1 MGQAAPPKLF
11 EAVPNFSEGRD
22 REKISRIANSVRN
35 APGVIVLNLHSDPD
49 HNRSVL
55 TFIGEE
61 EPLLRASVAL
71 ARACAAEIDL
81 AAQSGVHP
89 RMGAL
94 DVLPFVPLGPPLS
107 NTTLEDATRLAKKVG
122 EAIGISGLPVYL
134 YGAAA
139 SAPHRENLA
148 EVRRGGYEGLAARVE
163 DPLWKPDYGP
173 EEIPPRSGAV
183 AVGARPFLVAFN
195 AYLDTDNLELARA
208 IASEVRERDGG
219 LPSVKA
225 LGLRVG
231 GRAQVSMNLT
241 NLKRTSIP
249 VALEAVRRSAERRGA
264 RVESTELV
272 GLVPL
277 AAVLE
282 AARHYLALPEL
293 GPEHVLEAAL
303 WYEAVGSFGGA
314 PKGQ

>member
-1 MGQAAPPKLF
+1 VPPKLF

-22 REKISRIANSVRN
+22 EARILRIADSVRKT
-35 APGVIVLNLHSDPD
+35 PGVRVLDLHSDPD
-49 HNRSVL
+49 HDRSVL
-55 TFIGEE
+55 TFVGRE

-71 ARACAAEIDL
+71 ARACANEIDL
-81 AAQSGVHP
+81 AAQGGVHP
-89 RMGAL
+89 RMGSL

-107 NTTLEDATRLAKKVG
+107 EANLEDAVRLARSVG
-122 EAIGISGLPVYL
+122 ETIGSLGLPVYL

-148 EVRRGGYEGLAARVE
+148 EVRRGGYRRLVAHTEN
-163 DPLWKPDYGP
+163 PLWKPDYGP
-173 EEIPPRSGAV
+173 EKLPLRSGAV

-195 AYLDTDNLELARA
+195 AYLNTKDVEVARA
-208 IASEVRERDGG
+208 VAGEVRERDGG
-219 LPSVKA
+219 LPGVKA
-225 LGLRVG
+225 LGLQVG

-241 NLKRTSIP
+241 DLGRTSVP

-272 GLVPL
+272 GLMPL

-282 AARHYLALPEL
+282 TARYYLALPEF
-293 GPEHVLEAAL
+293 GSEQVLEAGL
-303 WYEAVGSFGGA
+303 WEGCSLGSGLSS
-314 PKGQ
+314 

>member
-1 MGQAAPPKLF
+1 VGYLRPKLF

-22 REKISRIANSVRN
+22 GEKISRIAGSVQ
-35 APGVIVLNLHSDPD
+35 AVPGVRVLDLHSDPD

-55 TFIGEE
+55 TFVGEE
-61 EPLLRASVAL
+61 GPLLEASVAL
-71 ARACAAEIDL
+71 ARACATEIDL
-81 AAQSGVHP
+81 ATQSGVHP

-107 NTTLEDATRLAKKVG
+107 DTTLEDATRLARTVG
-122 EAIGISGLPVYL
+122 EAIGALGFPVYL

-139 SAPHRENLA
+139 SAPHRKNLA
-148 EVRRGGYEGLAARVE
+148 EVRRGGYEGLAIRVE

-195 AYLDTDNLELARA
+195 AYLDTDDVELARA
-208 IASEVRERDGG
+208 VASEIQERNDG
-219 LPSVKA
+219 LPGVKA

-241 NLKRTSIP
+241 DLEATPIP
-249 VALEAVRRSAERRGA
+249 IALEAVRRVAAERGA

-277 AAVLE
+277 TAILE
-282 AARHYLALPEL
+282 AARHYLALPNL
-293 GPEHVLEAAL
+293 GSEHVLEAAL
-303 WYEAVGSFGGA
+303 WDEAAGSSEE
-314 PKGQ
+314 

>member
-1 MGQAAPPKLF
+1 MPPKLF

-22 REKISRIANSVRN
+22 GVKVSRIADSVRST
-35 APGVIVLNLHSDPD
+35 PGVRVLDLHSDAD

-55 TFIGEE
+55 TFVGEE
-61 EPLLRASVAL
+61 GPLLRASAAL
-71 ARACAAEIDL
+71 ARACATEIDL

-94 DVLPFVPLGPPLS
+94 DVLPFVPLGRPLS
-107 NTTLEDATRLAKKVG
+107 NATLEDATKLARAAG
-122 EAIGISGLPVYL
+122 EAIGHSGLPVYL

-139 SAPHRENLA
+139 SAQHRENLA
-148 EVRRGGYEGLAARVE
+148 DVRRGGYEGLAARVG
-163 DPLWKPDYGP
+163 DHLWEPDYGP
-173 EEIPPRSGAV
+173 EEIHPRSGAV

-195 AYLDTDNLELARA
+195 AHLDTDDVGVARA
-208 IASEVRERDGG
+208 VASEVRERDGG
-219 LPSVKA
+219 LPGLKA
-225 LGLRVG
+225 LGLRAG

-241 NLKRTSIP
+241 DLERTSIS
-249 VALEAVRRSAERRGA
+249 VALESVRKSAERHGV

-277 AAVLE
+277 SAILE

-293 GPEHVLEAAL
+293 GAGHVLEAAL
-303 WYEAVGSFGGA
+303 WERLGNLSGGN
-314 PKGQ
+314 PEIR

>member
-1 MGQAAPPKLF
+1 VPPKLF

-22 REKISRIANSVRN
+22 EARILRIADSVRN
-35 APGVIVLNLHSDPD
+35 TPGVRVLDLHSDPD
-49 HNRSVL
+49 HDRSVL
-55 TFIGEE
+55 TLVGRE
-61 EPLLRASVAL
+61 EPLLQASVAL
-71 ARACAAEIDL
+71 ARACAHEIDL

-89 RMGAL
+89 RMGSL

-107 NTTLEDATRLAKKVG
+107 EANLEDAVRLARSVG
-122 EAIGISGLPVYL
+122 ETIGSLGFPVYL

-148 EVRRGGYEGLAARVE
+148 EVRRGGYRRLVARTE
-163 DPLWKPDYGP
+163 NPLWKPDYGP
-173 EEIPPRSGAV
+173 EKLPLRSGAV

-195 AYLDTDNLELARA
+195 AYLDTNDVEVARA
-208 IASEVRERDGG
+208 VAGDVRERDGG
-219 LPSVKA
+219 LPGVKA
-225 LGLRVG
+225 LGLQVG

-241 NLKRTSIP
+241 DLGRTSVP

-272 GLVPL
+272 GLMPL

-282 AARHYLALPEL
+282 TARYYLALPEL
-293 GPEHVLEAAL
+293 GSEQVLEVGL
-303 WYEAVGSFGGA
+303 WEGCSLRSGLS
-314 PKGQ
+314 P